1 MAACPAGRRSS
12 PIVAPAYVGAPKPEP
27 PLLTHVVSLIAN
39 AAASDDDGGFHGP
52 SIDEFFP
59 PVLAFEGTPF
69 ELDRVMLIRILVVV
83 IILVVFWLGTR
94 NMKIVPGRGQSAL
107 EFIFGFVRQNIIF
120 DTLGEK
126 RGRRYE
132 PILMTMFFLIL
143 SMNLTGVIP
152 GLQLAGTA
160 RIGLPIVLAIVAWVM
175 FMYAGMREKG
185 GKFWKDSLF
194 LPGVP
199 WPLYFLLVPLEFFST
214 FILRPITLTLRL
226 TMNMIAGH
234 MLLVLCFTATHF
246 FFFTVL
252 AEGNLIGLLGI
263 GSFAFGVAFTVLE
276 LFVAALQAYVFTILS
291 AIYIQLAVAEEH

>member
-1 MAACPAGRRSS
+1 M
-12 PIVAPAYVGAPKPEP
+12 VA
-27 PLLTHVVSLIAN
+27 
-39 AAASDDDGGFHGP
+39 
-52 SIDEFFP
+52 
-59 PVLAFEGTPF
+59 
-69 ELDRVMLIRILVVV
+69 V
-83 IILVVFWLGTR
+83 IILVFWLGTR
-94 NMKIVPGRGQSAL
+94 NMKIVPGRGQAAL
-107 EFIFGFVRQNIIF
+107 EAVFGFARNNIIYE
-120 DTLGEK
+120 TLGEQ

-132 PILMTMFFLIL
+132 PILMTFFFLIL
-143 SMNLTGVIP
+143 SMNLTGIIP
-152 GLQLAGTA
+152 GLQLAGTSN
-160 RIGLPIVLAIVAWVM
+160 IGLPIVLAIVSWVM

-214 FILRPITLTLRL
+214 FVLRPITLTLRL

-252 AEGNLIGLLGI
+252 ASGNPLGLLGI

>member
-1 MAACPAGRRSS
+1 M
-12 PIVAPAYVGAPKPEP
+12 
-27 PLLTHVVSLIAN
+27 
-39 AAASDDDGGFHGP
+39 
-52 SIDEFFP
+52 
-59 PVLAFEGTPF
+59 
-69 ELDRVMLIRILVVV
+69 
-83 IILVVFWLGTR
+83 IILVFWLGTR
-94 NMKIVPGRGQSAL
+94 NMKIVPGRGQAAL
-107 EFIFGFVRQNIIF
+107 EGIFGFVRNNIIY
-120 DTLGEK
+120 DTLGEQ

-132 PILMTMFFLIL
+132 PILMTFFFLIL
-143 SMNLTGVIP
+143 GMNLVGIIP
-152 GLQLAGTA
+152 GLQLAGTSN
-160 RIGLPIVLAIVAWVM
+160 IGLPIVLSIVSWIM
-175 FMYAGMREKG
+175 FMYAGTREKG
-185 GKFWKDSLF
+185 GRFWKDSLF

-199 WPLYFLLVPLEFFST
+199 KVLYVLLVPLEFFST

-252 AEGNLIGLLGI
+252 ASGNPLGLLGI